1 MRGTVGPGYQ
11 PMTAT
16 DPLELGHE
24 AFARQ
29 AWGDAYAELSAGASA
44 VPLDVSDLER
54 LAIAAHMLGRADD
67 ATRAW
72 EQAHQASVRAGDPA
86 RAARHAFHLVMGFG
100 QRGEFAQAG
109 GWFSRATR
117 LVDEAGPDC
126 VERGYLLIPQAL
138 QSLEGGDPSGAFEL
152 FAGAAAIADQFGDT
166 DLATFGRLG
175 RGQSLIA
182 MGETARGVALLD
194 EAMVAVTAGEV
205 SPINA
210 GIVYCAAIE
219 AFQAIFDLRR
229 AQEWTTALS
238 RWCDDQPD
246 LVPFRGRCLV
256 YRAELM
262 QFHGL
267 WQDAITEAR
276 RAEDWM
282 SRPPIEPAIGEVHY
296 QQAEL
301 HRLRG
306 DDIAA
311 ERDYRAASKWGR
323 RPDPGL
329 ALLRLAQGDLDAAAA
344 SIRRALDEADQFS
357 RPRLL
362 GPCVEIM
369 LASGDLAAARA
380 AADELATL
388 ADRFDANLPRAIAAR
403 AEGAVRLAEGDA
415 RGALAVLRRAWDL
428 WLDLAAPYESARV
441 RIHIGMACRAIG
453 DSDGAELELAA
464 ARTVFADLGA
474 VRDVSRVDDLIV
486 RAEALR
492 GSGLSPREIEVLGLV
507 ADGRTNRDIAA
518 ELVISERTVD
528 RHVSNIFTKL
538 GVSSRSAAT
547 AYAYEHHLD

>member
-1 MRGTVGPGYQ
+1 
-11 PMTAT
+11 MTAT
-16 DPLELGHE
+16 DPLELGRE

-29 AWGDAYAELSAGASA
+29 TWGDAYAELSAGASA

-166 DLATFGRLG
+166 DLATLGRLG

-229 AQEWTTALS
+229 
-238 RWCDDQPD
+238 
-246 LVPFRGRCLV
+246 
-256 YRAELM
+256 
-262 QFHGL
+262 
-267 WQDAITEAR
+267 
-276 RAEDWM
+276 
-282 SRPPIEPAIGEVHY
+282 
-296 QQAEL
+296 
-301 HRLRG
+301 
-306 DDIAA
+306 
-311 ERDYRAASKWGR
+311 
-323 RPDPGL
+323 
-329 ALLRLAQGDLDAAAA
+329 
-344 SIRRALDEADQFS
+344 
-357 RPRLL
+357 
-362 GPCVEIM
+362 
-369 LASGDLAAARA
+369 
-380 AADELATL
+380 
-388 ADRFDANLPRAIAAR
+388 
-403 AEGAVRLAEGDA
+403 
-415 RGALAVLRRAWDL
+415 
-428 WLDLAAPYESARV
+428 
-441 RIHIGMACRAIG
+441 
-453 DSDGAELELAA
+453 
-464 ARTVFADLGA
+464 
-474 VRDVSRVDDLIV
+474 
-486 RAEALR
+486 
-492 GSGLSPREIEVLGLV
+492 
-507 ADGRTNRDIAA
+507 
-518 ELVISERTVD
+518 
-528 RHVSNIFTKL
+528 
-538 GVSSRSAAT
+538 
-547 AYAYEHHLD
+547 